1 MATKRDYYDILGVS
15 RTASED
21 EIKKAYRKLAV
32 KYHPDKNP
40 GDKTAEEKF
49 KELGEGYEV
58 LSNPDKKAAY
68 DRFGHAAFTQG
79 GGASASGFGG
89 GGGGGGG
96 FHDPFD
102 VFREVFGSQGGG
114 GGGSGIFGSIFEDAF
129 GGGGGERGRG
139 SDLRYDMEISL
150 EEAARGCEKEIT
162 VTKAET
168 CDHCKGAGA
177 EPGTKRH
184 KCPTCGG
191 RGQVAVSRGFF
202 TVAQTCPRCQGAGE
216 TVDKVCVK
224 CKGEGRQEK
233 TSKLKVKIPA
243 GVDTGARL
251 RLTGHGEGG
260 TQGAPAGDLHVVIR
274 VKAHELFQRDGNDL
288 HCEVPI
294 SFGKAALGGEI
305 KVPTLEGAA
314 MLKIPAGTQSGKAFR
329 LRSKGV
335 PDLRSRGLGDLII
348 KIYVEVPSK
357 LSDLQME
364 KLQSFLDACNEDTN
378 PQEKSFFQ
386 KAKEFF
392 K

>member
-1 MATKRDYYDILGVS
+1 MATKRDYYEILGVA
-15 RTASED
+15 RGASEE
-21 EIKKAYRKLAV
+21 EIKKSYRKLAV

-49 KELGEGYEV
+49 KELGEAYEI
-58 LSNPDKKAAY
+58 LSNADKKAAY

-89 GGGGGGG
+89 GGGGGG
-96 FHDPFD
+96 FHDPFE

-114 GGGSGIFGSIFEDAF
+114 GGGGIFGSIFEDAF

-162 VTKAET
+162 VTKPET
-168 CDHCKGAGA
+168 CERCTGSGA
-177 EPGTKRH
+177 EPGTKQQ

-202 TVAQTCPRCQGAGE
+202 TVAQTCPRCNGAGQIVE
-216 TVDKVCVK
+216 KACVK

-251 RLTGHGEGG
+251 RLSGHGEGG
-260 TQGAPAGDLHVVIR
+260 AHGAPSGDLHVVIR
-274 VKAHELFQRDGNDL
+274 VKAHEMFEREGNDL
-288 HCEVPI
+288 YCEIPI

-335 PDLRSRGLGDLII
+335 ADLRSRGMGDLIV
-348 KIYVEVPSK
+348 KIYVEVPNK
-357 LSDLQME
+357 LNGDQIE
-364 KLQSFLDACNEDTN
+364 KLQAFLDSCNEDTN